1 MQTKRLTLDEYRKVN
16 AVWLSNNRHNFSH
29 LLDCQYYIIMY
40 SHYLLAY
47 GINIQ
52 LFEEVRN
59 SASKFDEDINISFKI
74 EEIISE
80 YEAPIEHCHH

>member
-80 YEAPIEHCHH
+80 YEQPIEHCHH